1 MKEFSVKDELNIVRL
16 LHTATIETVC
26 NDADYDATETLKYG
40 LIFIDNNGNV
50 LEKVNKDFALAII
63 DTLGINS
70 EIWSGTFRK
79 SWDKVETASIEQL
92 VLEQVIHYMSTY
104 GMESIGLSAMPVI
117 PCEAVISDKDA
128 LPSTKAFI
136 AIRVVDQET
145 ALKIVENYIKTIKAP
160 HKRDVDAIIDLMK
173 YTNLL
178 VNDIKSFELKIAR
191 CKQLDTVPTDGQ
203 DFLRYVIYSISNST
217 LLIKNKKTIET
228 LKAYCSA
235 HPAEA
240 YRLLSKCD
248 EVELAK
254 IFYRFKPIILA
265 FKSCRDCRPIVNRI
279 RRLAIKYHKPLS
291 DVNVANVM
299 KLVGENRITDVT
311 KVLSN
316 ADNRTLIKLINF
328 ATMPESD
335 VKVYNIR
342 NGSTFVTER
351 KTNEKNTETLLALCY
366 AQLIMR
372 NKNKLNG
379 KTYLIPSYIDY
390 AIPVSEK
397 QMVGNIPYG
406 TIIHTTKTDTITPAI
421 WWKDYKYRTDID
433 FHLSN
438 ATQHFGWNGY
448 CRNRNRSILYSGDVT
463 SAPNGASEA
472 YRITIDNDEV
482 YTLNVSLFSGENNCP
497 FKFMLTDVDITNM
510 KRSPVNVEDAL
521 LPPIDLKFIDT
532 RQMNLGFIKGNS
544 FCFYGS
550 ELGNAKVPNTQLNAK
565 VLDATVAR
573 TLNMFKFSEF
583 IELCG
588 GRIINDM
595 SEVTNEE
602 ATEVI
607 SLEPNALT
615 ATTLFEIV
623 D

>member
-1 MKEFSVKDELNIVRL
+1 
-16 LHTATIETVC
+16 
-26 NDADYDATETLKYG
+26 
-40 LIFIDNNGNV
+40 
-50 LEKVNKDFALAII
+50 
-63 DTLGINS
+63 
-70 EIWSGTFRK
+70 
-79 SWDKVETASIEQL
+79 
-92 VLEQVIHYMSTY
+92 
-104 GMESIGLSAMPVI
+104 
-117 PCEAVISDKDA
+117 
-128 LPSTKAFI
+128 
-136 AIRVVDQET
+136 
-145 ALKIVENYIKTIKAP
+145 
-160 HKRDVDAIIDLMK
+160 MK

-178 VNDIKSFELKIAR
+178 VNDITSFELKIAR

-228 LKAYCSA
+228 LKAFCSA
-235 HPAEA
+235 HQAEA

-254 IFYRFKPIILA
+254 IFYRFKPLILA
-265 FKSCRDCRPIVNRI
+265 FKSSRDCKPIVNRI
-279 RRLAIKYHKPLS
+279 RRLAVKYHKPLS

-342 NGSTFVTER
+342 NGSTFVTEH
-351 KTNEKNTETLLALCY
+351 KTNEKNTEILLALCY

-448 CRNRNRSILYSGDVT
+448 CRNANRRVLYSGDVT
-463 SAPNGASEA
+463 AAPNGAYEA

-497 FKFMLTDVDITNM
+497 FKFMLTDVDNANM